1 MDGDGGCNTS
11 GREGVKK
18 KKCMSTIM
26 TSPPLQ
32 VSVALTASG
41 FPINL
46 VVVTSVLLIICLCVT
61 RFHVSVRAVSGAVV
75 LVEVGHK
82 TANL

>member
-18 KKCMSTIM
+18 KKRMSTIM
-26 TSPPLQ
+26 SSPPLQ

-41 FPINL
+41 FPINFII
-46 VVVTSVLLIICLCVT
+46 VTGVLLVIHLHITQLCLCI
-61 RFHVSVRAVSGAVV
+61 HAVSGVVV
-75 LVEVGHK
+75 LVKVGYE
-82 TANL
+82 TTDP